1 MTVTTSYRRVATSTL
16 NGVACSANSN
26 CITITVNN
34 LTPGSIAADQTICSG
49 GDPAGFTSVA
59 ATGSGTITYQWQ
71 SSMTGC
77 NGTFS
82 NIAGA
87 TIATYDVP
95 SGLTVTTSYR
105 RVATSTLNGVA
116 CSANSNCITVTVH
129 DLTPGSI
136 AADQT
141 ICSGG
146 DPAGFTS
153 VAATGS
159 GTITYQWQSSTT
171 GCNGTF
177 SNIARATS
185 ATYHAPSGLTVT
197 TSYRRVAT
205 STLNGVPCSATSNCI
220 TLTVNDLTPGS
231 IAADQTICSGGD
243 PAAFT
248 SVAATGSGT
257 ITYQWQSST
266 TGCNGTFSN
275 IAGATLATYDVPS
288 GLTVTTSYRRVAT
301 STLNGV
307 ACSANSNCIT
317 VTVNDLTPGSI
328 AADQTICSG
337 GDPAGFTSVAATG
350 SGTITYQWQSSTTRC
365 NGTFSNIAGAT
376 LATYDVPSGL
386 TVTTSYRRVATS
398 TLNGVA
404 CSANSNCIT
413 VTVNDLT
420 PGSIAADQTICSG
433 GDPAGFTSVAATG
446 SGTITYQWQSSTTGC
461 NGTFSNI
468 AGATLATYDV
478 PSGLT
483 VTTSYRRVATSTL
496 NGVACSANSNCIT
509 VTVNDL
515 TPGSI
520 AADQTICSG
529 GDPAAFTSVA
539 ATGSGTITYQ
549 WQSSTTGCNGTFS
562 NIAGATLATY
572 DVPSGLTVTT
582 SYRRVATSTLNGV
595 ACSANSNCITVTVN
609 NLTPGSIAAD
619 QTICSGGDPAGF
631 TSVAATGSG
640 TISYQWQSSTTGC
653 NGTFSNIAGATL
665 ATYDVPSG
673 LTVTTSYRR
682 VATSTLNGV
691 ACSANS
697 NCITVTVND
706 LTPGSIAADQT
717 ICSGGDPAG
726 FTSVAATGSGTIT
739 YQWQSST
746 TGCNGTFSNIAG
758 ATLATYDVP
767 SGLTVTTSYRRVAT
781 STLNGVA
788 CSANSNCI
796 TITVNNLTPGSI
808 AADQTICSGGDPAGF
823 TSVAAT
829 GSGTIT
835 YQWQSSTT
843 GCNGTFSNIAGA
855 TIATYDVPSGLTVTT
870 SYRRV
875 ATSTL
880 NGVACSANSNCITV
894 TVNDLTPGSIAA
906 DQTICSGGDPA
917 GFTSVAATGSGTIT
931 YQWQSSTTGCNGT
944 FSNIAGAT
952 LATYDVPSG
961 LTVTTSYRRVATST
975 LNGVTCSANSN
986 CITVTVNDLTPG
998 SIAADQ
1004 TICSGGDPAG
1014 FTSVAAT
1021 GSGTITYQWQSS
1033 TTGCNGTF
1041 SNIAGATL
1049 ATYDVPSGLTVTTSY
1064 RRVATSTLNGVACSA
1079 NSNCITVTVN
1089 NLTPGSIAADQTI
1102 CSGGD
1107 PAAFT
1112 SVAAT
1117 GSGTI
1122 TYQWK
1127 SSTTGCNG
1135 TFSNI
1140 AGATLATYDVPSG
1153 LTVTTSYR
1161 RVATSTLN
1169 GVACSANS
1177 NCITVTVNN
1186 LTPGSIAAD
1195 QTICSGGDPA
1205 GFTSAA
1211 ATGSGTITY
1220 QWQSSTT
1227 GCNGTFSNIAGAT
1240 LATYDVPS
1248 GLTVTTSYRR
1258 VATSTLNGVACT
1270 ANSNCITV
1278 TVNDLTPGSI
1288 AADQTICSG
1297 GDPAAF
1303 TSVAA
1308 TGSGTI
1314 TYQWQS
1320 STTGCNGTFSNI
1332 AGATLA
1338 TYDVPSGLTVTT
1350 SYRRVATSTL
1360 NGVACSANS
1369 NCITVTVNDLTPG
1382 SIAAD
1387 QTICSG
1393 GDPAAFTSVAA
1404 TGSGTITYQWQSST
1418 TGCNGTF
1425 SNIAGAT
1432 LATYDVPSGLTVT
1445 TSYRRVATSTL
1456 NGVACS
1462 ANSNCITVTV
1472 NNLTPGS
1479 IAADQTIC
1487 SGGDPAGF
1495 TSVAATGSGTI
1506 TYQWQSSTTGCNG
1519 TFSNIAG
1526 ATSAIYDVPSGLTVT
1541 TSYRR
1546 VATSTLNGVA
1556 CSANSNCITVTVNDL
1571 TPGSIAADQTI
1582 CSGGDPAGFT
1592 SVAATGSGTITY
1604 QWQSSTTGCNGT
1616 FSNIAG
1622 ATLAT
1627 YDVPSGLTVTTSYRR
1642 VATSTLNGVACS
1654 ANSNCITLTVVP
1666 NPVVTITG
1674 GNKICAGTSSTFTAN
1689 PSVGTAPFTYLWST
1703 TATTQS
1709 INVSTAGTYSVTV
1722 TDANGCTGTASR
1734 TLTVDPN
1741 PVVTITGGNKIC
1753 AGTSSTFTA
1762 NASVGTAP
1770 FTYLWSTTATTQSIN
1785 VSTAGTYSVT
1795 VTDANGCTGTA
1806 SRTLTVDPNPVVTI
1820 TGGNKI
1826 CAGTSSTFTANA
1838 SVGTAPF
1845 TYLWST
1851 TATTQSI
1858 NVSTAGTYSVTVTDA
1873 NGCTGTASRTLTV
1886 DPNPVITITG
1896 DNKICA
1902 GTSSTFTANAS
1913 VGTAPFTYLWS
1924 TTATTQSI
1932 NVSAAGTYS
1941 VTVTDAN
1948 GCTGTAS
1955 RTLTVDPNPV
1965 VTITG
1970 GNKICAGTSST
1981 FTANASVGTAPFTY
1995 LWSTTATTQSINVS
2009 TAGTY
2014 SVTVTDANGC
2024 TGTASRTLTVD
2035 PNPVVTITG
2044 GNKICAGTSSTFTAN
2059 ASVGTAPFTY
2069 LWSTTATTQSINVS
2083 TAGTYSVTV
2092 TDANG
2097 CTGTAS
2103 RTLTVDP
2110 NPVVTITGDNKI
2122 CAGTSS
2128 TFTANASVGTAPF
2141 TYLWSTTA
2149 TTQSINVSTAGTYS
2163 VTVTDANGCTGTAS
2177 RTLTVDPN
2185 PVVTITGD
2193 NKTCTGTSSTFT
2205 ANASVGTAP
2214 FTYLWSTTATTQ
2226 SINVSTAGTYSVT
2239 VTDANGCTGT
2249 ASRILT
2255 VDPNPVVTITGDN
2268 KTCTGTSSTFTANAS
2283 VGTAPFTYLWS
2294 TTATTQS
2301 INVSTAGTYSVTV
2314 TDANGCTGTASRTLT
2329 VDPNPVV
2336 TITGDNK
2343 ICAGTSSTFTANA
2356 SVGTAPFT
2364 YLWSTTAT
2372 TQSINVST
2380 AGTYSVTVTDANGC
2394 TGTASRTLTVDPN
2407 PVVTITGGNK
2417 ICAGTSST
2425 FTANASVGTAPF
2437 TYLWSTTATTQSI
2450 NVSTAGTYSVT
2461 VTDANG
2467 CTGTASRTLTVDPNP
2482 VVTITGDNKIC
2493 SGTSSTFTANAS
2505 VGTAPFTYL
2514 WSTTATT
2521 QSINVSTAGTYS
2533 VTVTDANGCTGTA
2546 SRTLTVDP
2554 NPVVTITG
2562 DNKICA
2568 GTSSTF
2574 TANASLGTAPF
2585 TYLWS
2590 TTATTQSIN
2599 VSTAGTYSVTVTD
2612 ANGCTGTASRTLT
2625 VDPNPVVT
2633 ITGDNK
2639 ICAGTSSTFTANA
2652 SVGTAP
2658 FTYLWSTTATTQ
2670 SINVSTAGTYSV
2682 TVTDANGCTG
2692 TASRTLTV
2700 DPNPVVT
2707 ITGGNKI
2714 CSGTSSTFT
2723 ANASVGT
2730 APFTY
2735 LWSTTATT
2743 QSINVSTAGTYSVT
2757 VTDANGCT
2765 GTASRTLTVDPNPVV
2780 TITGDNKTCTG
2791 TSSKFTANASVGT
2804 APFTY
2809 LWSTTATTQSINV
2822 STAGTYSV
2830 TVTDANGCTGTAS
2843 RTLTVDPN
2851 PVVTITGGNKICAGT
2866 SSTFTANPSVGTAPF
2881 TYLWSTTA
2889 TTQSIN
2895 VSKAGTY
2902 SVTVTDANGCTGT
2915 ASRTLTVDPNPVV
2928 TITGGNKICAGT
2940 SSTFTANPSVGT
2952 APFTYLW
2959 STTATTQSINVS
2971 TAGTYS
2977 VTVTDANGCTGT
2989 ASRTLTVD
2997 PNPVVT
3003 ITGDNKICAG
3013 TSSTFTANASVG
3025 TAPFTY
3031 LWSTTATT
3039 QSINV
3044 STAGTYSVTVTDANG
3059 CTGTASRTLTVDPNP
3074 VVTITGD
3081 NKICAGTSST
3091 FTANASVGTA
3101 PFTYLWSTTATT
3113 QSINVSTAGT
3123 YSVTVTDANGC
3134 TGTASRTLTVDPN
3147 PVVTITGGNKI
3158 CAGTS
3163 STFTANP
3170 SVGTAPFTYLWST
3183 TATTQSINV
3192 STAGTYSV
3200 TVTDANG
3207 CTGTASR
3214 TLTVDPNP
3222 VVTITGDNKIC
3233 AGTSSTF
3240 TANASVG
3247 TAPFT
3252 YLWSTTA
3259 TTQSINVSTAGTYS
3273 VTVTDANG
3281 CTGTA
3286 SRTLTV
3292 DPNPVVTITGG
3303 NKICAGTSSTFTANA
3318 SVGTAPFTYLWS
3330 TTATTQ
3336 SINVSTA
3343 GTYSVTV
3350 TDANGCTGTASRTL
3364 TVDPNPVVTITG
3376 DNKICAG
3383 TSSTF
3388 TANAS
3393 VGTAPFTY
3401 LWSTIA
3407 TTQSIN
3413 VSTAGTYSVTVTDA
3427 NGCTGTASRTL
3438 TVDPN
3443 PVVTITGDN
3452 KICAGTSSTFTANA
3466 SVGTAPFTY
3475 LWSTTATTQSIN
3487 VSTAGTYSVTVTDAN
3502 GCTGTANRTLTVDP
3516 NPVVTITGGNK
3527 ICAGTSSTFTAN
3539 PSVGTAP
3546 FTYLWSTTATTQ
3558 SINVSTAGTYSV
3570 TVTDANGCTGTASR
3584 TLTVDPN
3591 PVVTITGD
3599 NKTCTGTSSTF
3610 TANASVGTAP
3620 FTYLWSTTA
3629 TTQSINVSTAGTYS
3643 VTVTDANGCT
3653 GTASR
3658 TLTVD
3663 PNPVVTI
3670 TGDNKICAGTSSTF
3684 TANASVG
3691 TAPFTYLWSTTA
3703 TTQSINVSTAGTYS
3717 VTVTDANGCTG
3728 TASRTLTVDP
3738 NPVVTITGGNKIC
3751 TGTSSTFTANASV
3764 GTAPFTYLWSTTAT
3778 TQSIN
3783 VSTAGTYS
3791 VTVTD
3796 ANGCTGTASR
3806 TLTVDPNPV
3815 VTITGDNKIC
3825 AGTSS
3830 TFTANASV
3838 GTAPFTYLWSTTATT
3853 QSINVSAAG
3862 TYSVTVTD
3870 ANGCTGTASRTLTV
3884 DPKIKIGD
3892 FVWLDSNGDGCQDFA
3907 ELGLNGVTVRLFD
3920 ASNVLIDTK
3929 VTTNNSNGAPGYYEF
3944 EVCAGTYY
3952 VNFSKPSANHVFTKR
3967 KSCGNNTTDSDPN
3980 TTTGNTDL
3988 ITLTP
3993 GQQDFNLD
4001 AGFYLPARLGDYVW
4015 IDANG
4020 NGIQDGIEV
4029 GLNGVNVIL
4038 KDVFGVPI
4046 TSTITATGGP
4056 NNLPG
4061 YYQFTNLAPGSYIV
4075 MFVRPSGYDLTKKDA
4090 SGSNDT
4096 NDSDA
4101 DPTTGNAPVVTLV
4114 SGESNQTIDAGLYRT
4129 SSLGDF
4135 VWHDLDKDGRQD
4147 ANEPG
4152 LNGFTVT
4159 LFDINGVQRGQ
4170 KLTANN
4176 PNTGLPGWY
4185 EFINLVPDTY
4195 YISVTPI
4202 ANQGWTSTIP
4212 NVGNE
4217 IADSDISGLH
4227 GANTSDNVPLASG
4240 QNYPDLD
4247 AGYYL
4252 NNSLGDYVWED
4263 SDRNGAQ
4270 DANEQGI
4277 NGINVMLF
4285 NSITNVMV
4293 SQKNTTTNPL
4303 TGLPGWYLFDNLA
4316 TGTYYVKFTVP
4327 VGYLVTSPNQVG
4339 DAIDSDLDNTN
4350 GLGTTGNYT
4359 INANTNNLTVDAG
4372 LFKAVKI
4379 GNFVWKDTG
4388 LGNDGKGPE
4397 AFNGVQDPG
4406 ERPVPGA
4413 IVNLKNVS
4421 GVTLQTTT
4429 TDNLGEYY
4437 FYVAPN
4443 SGSYTLQFLVADT
4456 FNFTTPNYNA
4466 NLDDIFDSDVTAQ
4479 VKVSPYMSGTTQ
4491 VFVVGA
4497 VDNLTYDAGIYP
4509 QSILPLTLISF
4520 NGYLEKDH
4528 TALNWITAVEEN
4540 TDRFIIER
4548 KHASQSSFKSIGS
4561 VKAQGNSTVA
4571 KSYDFLD
4578 YDIKL
4583 SGVYY
4588 YRLKML
4594 DKDGSFTY
4602 SNVVSVVVNSKSA
4615 NTSMTVYP
4623 NPTREVININL
4634 NGLDKGDVQFSIVDL
4649 DGKII
4654 LNHEHTFKSTDLN
4667 HDLQID
4673 IRNIPTGIYLLKMN
4687 IKDNILTEKIM
4698 ITR

>member
-16 NGVACSANSN
+16 NGV
-26 CITITVNN
+26 T
-34 LTPGSIAADQTICSG
+34 
-49 GDPAGFTSVA
+49 
-59 ATGSGTITYQWQ
+59 
-71 SSMTGC
+71 
-77 NGTFS
+77 
-82 NIAGA
+82 
-87 TIATYDVP
+87 
-95 SGLTVTTSYR
+95 
-105 RVATSTLNGVA
+105 
-116 CSANSNCITVTVH
+116 CSANSNCITV
-129 DLTPGSI
+129 
-136 AADQT
+136 
-141 ICSGG
+141 
-146 DPAGFTS
+146 
-153 VAATGS
+153 
-159 GTITYQWQSSTT
+159 
-171 GCNGTF
+171 
-177 SNIARATS
+177 
-185 ATYHAPSGLTVT
+185 
-197 TSYRRVAT
+197 
-205 STLNGVPCSATSNCI
+205 
-220 TLTVNDLTPGS
+220 TVNDLTPGS

-243 PAAFT
+243 PAGFT

-350 SGTITYQWQSSTTRC
+350 SGTITYQWQSSTTGCNGTFSNIAGATLATYDVPSGLTVTTSYRRVATSTLNGVACSANSNCITVTVNNLTPGSIAADQTICSGGDPAAFTSVAATGSGTITYQWQSSTTGC

-609 NLTPGSIAAD
+609 DLTPGSIAADQTICSGGDPAGFTSVAATGSGTITYQWQSSTTGCNGTFSNIAGATLATYDVPSGLTVTTSYRRVATSTLNGVACSANSNCITVTVNNLTPGSIAAD

-726 FTSVAATGSGTIT
+726 FTSVAATGSGTIS

-758 ATLATYDVP
+758 ATLAT
-767 SGLTVTTSYRRVAT
+767 
-781 STLNGVA
+781 
-788 CSANSNCI
+788 
-796 TITVNNLTPGSI
+796 
-808 AADQTICSGGDPAGF
+808 
-823 TSVAAT
+823 
-829 GSGTIT
+829 
-835 YQWQSSTT
+835 
-843 GCNGTFSNIAGA
+843 
-855 TIATYDVPSGLTVTT
+855 
-870 SYRRV
+870 
-875 ATSTL
+875 
-880 NGVACSANSNCITV
+880 
-894 TVNDLTPGSIAA
+894 
-906 DQTICSGGDPA
+906 
-917 GFTSVAATGSGTIT
+917 
-931 YQWQSSTTGCNGT
+931 
-944 FSNIAGAT
+944 
-952 LATYDVPSG
+952 
-961 LTVTTSYRRVATST
+961 
-975 LNGVTCSANSN
+975 
-986 CITVTVNDLTPG
+986 
-998 SIAADQ
+998 
-1004 TICSGGDPAG
+1004 
-1014 FTSVAAT
+1014 
-1021 GSGTITYQWQSS
+1021 
-1033 TTGCNGTF
+1033 
-1041 SNIAGATL
+1041 
-1049 ATYDVPSGLTVTTSY
+1049 
-1064 RRVATSTLNGVACSA
+1064 
-1079 NSNCITVTVN
+1079 
-1089 NLTPGSIAADQTI
+1089 
-1102 CSGGD
+1102 
-1107 PAAFT
+1107 
-1112 SVAAT
+1112 
-1117 GSGTI
+1117 
-1122 TYQWK
+1122 
-1127 SSTTGCNG
+1127 
-1135 TFSNI
+1135 
-1140 AGATLATYDVPSG
+1140 
-1153 LTVTTSYR
+1153 
-1161 RVATSTLN
+1161 
-1169 GVACSANS
+1169 
-1177 NCITVTVNN
+1177 
-1186 LTPGSIAAD
+1186 
-1195 QTICSGGDPA
+1195 
-1205 GFTSAA
+1205 
-1211 ATGSGTITY
+1211 
-1220 QWQSSTT
+1220 
-1227 GCNGTFSNIAGAT
+1227 
-1240 LATYDVPS
+1240 
-1248 GLTVTTSYRR
+1248 
-1258 VATSTLNGVACT
+1258 
-1270 ANSNCITV
+1270 
-1278 TVNDLTPGSI
+1278 
-1288 AADQTICSG
+1288 
-1297 GDPAAF
+1297 
-1303 TSVAA
+1303 
-1308 TGSGTI
+1308 
-1314 TYQWQS
+1314 
-1320 STTGCNGTFSNI
+1320 
-1332 AGATLA
+1332 
-1338 TYDVPSGLTVTT
+1338 
-1350 SYRRVATSTL
+1350 
-1360 NGVACSANS
+1360 
-1369 NCITVTVNDLTPG
+1369 
-1382 SIAAD
+1382 
-1387 QTICSG
+1387 
-1393 GDPAAFTSVAA
+1393 
-1404 TGSGTITYQWQSST
+1404 
-1418 TGCNGTF
+1418 
-1425 SNIAGAT
+1425 
-1432 LATYDVPSGLTVT
+1432 
-1445 TSYRRVATSTL
+1445 
-1456 NGVACS
+1456 
-1462 ANSNCITVTV
+1462 
-1472 NNLTPGS
+1472 
-1479 IAADQTIC
+1479 
-1487 SGGDPAGF
+1487 
-1495 TSVAATGSGTI
+1495 
-1506 TYQWQSSTTGCNG
+1506 
-1519 TFSNIAG
+1519 
-1526 ATSAIYDVPSGLTVT
+1526 YDVPSGLTVT

-2024 TGTASRTLTVD
+2024 TGTANRTLTVDPNPVVTITGGNKICAGTSSTFTANPSVGTAPFTYLWSTTATTQSINVSTAGTYSVTVTDANGCTGTASRTLTVD

-2059 ASVGTAPFTY
+2059 PSVGTAPFTYLWSTTATTQSINVSTAGTYSVTVTDANGCTGTASRTLTVDPNPVVTITGGNKICAGTSSTFTANPSVGTAPFTYLWSTTATTQSINVSTAGTYSVTVTDANGCTGTASRTLTVDPNPLVTITGDNKICAGTSSTFTANPSVGTAPFTY

-2122 CAGTSS
+2122 CS
-2128 TFTANASVGTAPF
+2128 
-2141 TYLWSTTA
+2141 
-2149 TTQSINVSTAGTYS
+2149 
-2163 VTVTDANGCTGTAS
+2163 
-2177 RTLTVDPN
+2177 
-2185 PVVTITGD
+2185 
-2193 NKTCTGTSSTFT
+2193 
-2205 ANASVGTAP
+2205 
-2214 FTYLWSTTATTQ
+2214 
-2226 SINVSTAGTYSVT
+2226 
-2239 VTDANGCTGT
+2239 
-2249 ASRILT
+2249 
-2255 VDPNPVVTITGDN
+2255 
-2268 KTCTGTSSTFTANAS
+2268 
-2283 VGTAPFTYLWS
+2283 
-2294 TTATTQS
+2294 
-2301 INVSTAGTYSVTV
+2301 
-2314 TDANGCTGTASRTLT
+2314 
-2329 VDPNPVV
+2329 
-2336 TITGDNK
+2336 
-2343 ICAGTSSTFTANA
+2343 GTSSTFTANA